1 MYLQS
6 HVLTGDV
13 SGSIEVAHNLGVD
26 IDPKLLLINELLVTS
41 LHLFEDPVAK
51 GLTNERICHVDNP
64 LAREARI
71 LILDRQ
77 VVEHLRILDCLFQ
90 DLLDTEAFVLRNTEV
105 LHAFTRDELLGALHQ
120 VF

>member
-1 MYLQS
+1 M
-6 HVLTGDV
+6 

-71 LILDRQ
+71 LILAGQ
-77 VVEHLRILDCLFQ
+77 VVEHLRILSRLFQ

-105 LHAFTRDELLGALHQ
+105 LHAFTRDELLCALHE